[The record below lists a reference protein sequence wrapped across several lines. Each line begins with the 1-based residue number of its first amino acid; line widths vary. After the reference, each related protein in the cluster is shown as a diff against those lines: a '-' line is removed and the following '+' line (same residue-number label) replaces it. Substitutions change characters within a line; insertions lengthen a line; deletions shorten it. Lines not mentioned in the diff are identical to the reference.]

1 MPFIQLIIVLDEGN
15 TDVMRRKDR
24 EIVDKKVMVSIIE
37 KAIICRVAM
46 CWQDEPYVIPMNFGY
61 RDNYIYLH
69 SAGEGR
75 KLDILRNNDKVC
87 IEFDVDVGLVQSQK
101 ACNTE
106 MKYKSVLAFGKAVIL
121 KDIVEKKKALDIIMH
136 HYYNHDSLSV
146 FHYPED
152 TLEKVII
159 IKVKVEKIT
168 GKESL

>member
-1 MPFIQLIIVLDEGN
+1 MIVINEGN
-15 TDVMRRKDR
+15 ISVMRRKDK
-24 EIVDKKVMVSIIE
+24 EIVDEKVMVSIIG

-46 CWQDEPYVIPMNFGY
+46 CWQNEPYVIPMNFGY

-87 IEFDVDVGLVQSQK
+87 IEFDVDVELMQSQEVCK
-101 ACNTE
+101 TS
-106 MKYKSVLAFGKAVIL
+106 MKYKSILIFGTAVIL
-121 KDIVEKKKALDIIMH
+121 KDIAEKKRALDIIMH
-136 HYYNHDSLSV
+136 HYYYHNSLSV

-152 TLEKVII
+152 ALEKVII
-159 IKVKVEKIT
+159 IKVKVKKMT